1 MRLHLTE
8 IAVRALKP
16 KPDKQFKAW
25 DTTTPGFGI
34 LVSEHSKSWIVMH
47 GARRALKVIGR
58 FPMRPLL

>member
-25 DTTTPGFGI
+25 DTSTAGFG
-34 LVSEHSKSWIVMH
+34 VSSASTKSWIVMH

-58 FPMRPLL
+58 FP